1 MRKIVN
7 TCNIDTVYGDR
18 KINLIKDNINN
29 TIDDLIIFS
38 THADCNCEIDGEVYK
53 ALKEKYEMEVK
64 NKTSIIT
71 KINNI
76 SIEYWKEKRN
86 NSYKNFIMARIP
98 TYENK
103 ETAINYHDKNIKA
116 IFSTIKALEF
126 NEISFKSISLPML
139 GGNKK
144 IDSYENVKIL
154 LKYSIKYLRESKA
167 TENINFYT
175 IGDEA
180 EVDWNKAFEK
190 TLGRSYYKVGSLQI
204 IETLKE
210 NLKSTIETI
219 YQDERF
225 KELNFVLNLI
235 YRELEEVDSLS
246 INNIAINSRKIC
258 EIIAKELA
266 SKKEISIKKIKNDLS
281 SIINLLST
289 KDIIAPWV
297 IQYMH
302 MARVFGNKSAHVES
316 LIKYEPNRLYSD
328 DFIAILTTLYN
339 LLWFWYYNKEKI

>member
-1 MRKIVN
+1 M
-7 TCNIDTVYGDR
+7 
-18 KINLIKDNINN
+18 
-29 TIDDLIIFS
+29 
-38 THADCNCEIDGEVYK
+38 
-53 ALKEKYEMEVK
+53 
-64 NKTSIIT
+64 
-71 KINNI
+71 
-76 SIEYWKEKRN
+76 
-86 NSYKNFIMARIP
+86 
-98 TYENK
+98 
-103 ETAINYHDKNIKA
+103 
-116 IFSTIKALEF
+116 
-126 NEISFKSISLPML
+126 
-139 GGNKK
+139 
-144 IDSYENVKIL
+144 KIL